1 MRAYWELTASSFR
14 RYSTYR
20 LAAFAGAF
28 TNSIFGLIRAS
39 LLISAI
45 ATAGGSIGGYSA
57 VEAATYVWIGQ
68 ALLGPL
74 GLFGTTELS
83 RRVRTGDIAIDLT
96 RSVSLVGSYWSQD
109 LGRAAFDL
117 LPRGIPPLV
126 VGALVTGLSLPTTAG
141 PYLLAAVSI
150 LAAFSLT
157 FMGFFIVNLLAFWL
171 VEIRGF
177 WMLYMVLMNLLSGF
191 LVPISWFPAWLADVA
206 RATPFPSMLQT
217 PADILAGRTVGAESV
232 GLVVVQVL
240 WLGALVAVAHVMV
253 RRGAAKLVVQGG

>member
-1 MRAYWELTASSFR
+1 VRAYWELTRSSFR

-28 TNSIFGLIRAS
+28 TNSVFGLIRAS
-39 LLISAI
+39 LLLSAI
-45 ATAGGSIGGYSA
+45 TTAGGSIGGYTP
-57 VEAATYVWIGQ
+57 VEAATYVWLGQ

-74 GLFGTTELS
+74 GLFGNAELS
-83 RRVRTGDIAIDLT
+83 RRVKSGDIAIDLT
-96 RSVSLVGSYWSQD
+96 RSVSLIGSYWAQD

-117 LPRGIPPLV
+117 LPRAVPPLV

-141 PYLLAAVSI
+141 PYALGFVSV

-157 FMGFFIVNLLAFWL
+157 FAGFFLVNLLAFWV

-191 LVPISWFPAWLADVA
+191 LVPVTWFPGWLADLA

-217 PADILAGRTVGAESV
+217 PADILAGRTDGVESV
-232 GLVVVQVL
+232 SLVIIQLV
-240 WLGALVAVAHVMV
+240 WLIALLLVALIMV
-253 RRGAAKLVVQGG
+253 RLGAAKLVVQGG